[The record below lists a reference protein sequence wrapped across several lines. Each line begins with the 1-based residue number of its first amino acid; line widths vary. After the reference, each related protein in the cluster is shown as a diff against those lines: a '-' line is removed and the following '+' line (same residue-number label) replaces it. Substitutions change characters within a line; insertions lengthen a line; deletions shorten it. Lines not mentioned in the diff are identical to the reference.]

1 MQNYNI
7 KGTGV
12 EVSDELRDYVERRLR
27 NTEKFLQGD
36 SAAHVDVELE
46 YHAMRDG
53 EKYRAEFTVR
63 ASGGLYR
70 TESWGGSM
78 HAAID
83 LAIAQLQNELSRD
96 KKKRLHLVRRS
107 AQRVKD
113 YLRGLRN
120 KI

>member
-1 MQNYNI
+1 MPNYNI
-7 KGTGV
+7 KGTGI
-12 EVSDELRDYVERRLR
+12 EVGDELRAYAERRLGS
-27 NTEKFLQGD
+27 TKKFLQGD

-46 YHAMRDG
+46 HQAMRDG

-63 ASGGLYR
+63 ASGGSYR
-70 TESWGGSM
+70 AESWGESM